1 MLCRQHTESPSSA
14 LWFDA
19 DLLLDAFETW
29 KSDFDIP
36 VALLLLLML
45 VRAEE
50 GGGVGVGLWMLAVSF
65 AVTSLGVGQPLEWFR
80 K

>member
-1 MLCRQHTESPSSA
+1 M
-14 LWFDA
+14 
-19 DLLLDAFETW
+19 
-29 KSDFDIP
+29 
-36 VALLLLLML
+36 ALLLLLML

-50 GGGVGVGLWMLAVSF
+50 GGGVGVGLWMRTVSF